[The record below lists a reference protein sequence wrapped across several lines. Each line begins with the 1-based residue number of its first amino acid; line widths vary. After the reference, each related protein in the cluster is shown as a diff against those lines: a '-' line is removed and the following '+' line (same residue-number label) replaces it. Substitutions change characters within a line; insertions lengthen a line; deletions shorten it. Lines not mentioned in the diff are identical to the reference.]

1 MPNRR
6 SYVTRQAF
14 THSPVVLRVLV
25 SVALLIASLGW
36 PVIADAQRVPTDSV
50 GADMTG
56 RVRLRPQWRLSSWLH
71 KGARVEQTDVA
82 GGESV
87 PSDAKRIA
95 GDVSIAGTQLS
106 SVSVPSRNAEERKSM
121 AILEDTVRQAVY
133 TNGAHMESGDA
144 SGYPDAKVLDW
155 PDDILDEEDFW
166 TTPSC
171 DRSECCLGTLLQNR
185 LWLRSEYLLWWAK
198 GSDTPALVTSNPVGT
213 TPEMSGILG
222 EPGTT
227 TLFGDSNVTDNLRPG
242 GRFTLGY
249 WLTPSR
255 RFGIEADY
263 AFLGSGI
270 TRYRADI
277 STMPIL
283 ARPYYDMA
291 ADADA
296 ALLVAHPDFLSGSV
310 AVDATNDFQSAEL
323 LWRGAMFQRCG
334 DRLDFVVGYRFAQ
347 VDDGLA
353 IHQLSEWTRAQGVIP
368 AGTTKDITDD
378 FNTTNQFH
386 GGQLGVAYQERMGQW
401 SVQMLAKLGLG
412 NTHSRVQID
421 GRTITTLPS
430 GISGTFEGGLLAQS
444 SNIGTYERNSFSVM
458 PELGVMIGY
467 DITCRLR
474 ATFGYTFLYWSKVAR
489 PGDQIDTSLAQL
501 PPEPTIAGG
510 GPVFAFDTTDFWA
523 QGMNF
528 GLDYRF

>member
-6 SYVTRQAF
+6 SYTTRQTSTRF
-14 THSPVVLRVLV
+14 PVALRVLV
-25 SVALLIASLGW
+25 VIAFLSASLCW
-36 PVIADAQRVPTDSV
+36 PVIACAQQVS
-50 GADMTG
+50 AESG
-56 RVRLRPQWRLSSWLH
+56 RVNMIGPVHLRPQFRLFSRLFKAS
-71 KGARVEQTDVA
+71 GPERIDVA
-82 GGESV
+82 EKALAPSVTKLTAGDEADAVAQSSHSLV
-87 PSDAKRIA
+87 PS
-95 GDVSIAGTQLS
+95 T
-106 SVSVPSRNAEERKSM
+106 NAEKHASIEF
-121 AILEDTVRQAVY
+121 LEDTVRQAVY
-133 TNGAHMESGDA
+133 STGPYDEPGDA
-144 SGYPDAKVLDW
+144 SDHPDTIVLEQ
-155 PDDILDEEDFW
+155 LDGSLGEEDFW
-166 TTPSC
+166 TTPTC
-171 DRSECCLGTLLQNR
+171 DGSECCLGTLLQNR

-198 GSDTPALVTSNPVGT
+198 GSDAPALVTSSPVGT
-213 TPEMSGILG
+213 TPGMSGILG

-249 WLTPSR
+249 WLTPSQ

-263 AFLGSGI
+263 VFLGNAT
-270 TRYRADI
+270 TRYQADS

-291 ADADA
+291 ADSNA

-310 AVDATNDFQSAEL
+310 AVDATSDFQSAEL
-323 LWRGAMFQRCG
+323 LCRGAIFQRCR

-353 IHQLSEWTRAQGVIP
+353 IHQFSEWTRAQGVIP

-378 FNTTNQFH
+378 FSTTNQFH
-386 GGQLGVAYQERMGQW
+386 GGQLGVVYQERMGQW
-401 SVQMLAKLGLG
+401 SLQMLAKLGLG

-421 GRTITTLPS
+421 GQTITTLPN
-430 GISGTFEGGLLAQS
+430 GVSGTFEGGLLAQS

-501 PPEPTIAGG
+501 PPEPTIPGG
-510 GPVFAFDTTDFWA
+510 GPIFAFDTTDYWA
-523 QGMNF
+523 QGISF
-528 GLDYRF
+528 GLDFRF